1 MRTNKR
7 RKKRKGGFLM
17 TTGLLLIAAALLLT
31 LRNTREQ
38 QRADE
43 AAAAALGQMMT
54 VMPQEENETQT
65 LALADAD
72 GNLLDWPLDRQG
84 EPMPWPVEDGAPVPA
99 VVDGEGRTVYWTQ
112 LRGNERPAQTAG
124 EEMEASVPALEAYP
138 DADTPENSQA
148 AAASTG
154 QPDAAQDG
162 GMTEL
167 FAPVTI
173 VSPMTGA
180 APAQS
185 EAFVWKSPVQL
196 DAEPDDGT
204 TEPFAPGTTMSPVTH
219 AASEEGEVF
228 FWKAPAQTD
237 AAQDALSGWTV
248 DAQGALLP
256 WVRDAAGR
264 LSPWPK
270 DGAGQAVSFA
280 QLRQKWQELRDTLSP
295 LLAMA
300 SSQPPFVQYPE
311 MEMPTKEID
320 GQTYIGMVEVPSLE
334 LSLPVISEWTYP
346 RLKKA
351 PCRYVGSVYSKDM
364 VICGHNYDR
373 HFGRLKDLAVGDE
386 VRFTDMDGNVFFYS
400 VCGTEQLGKY
410 AVEDM
415 LAGEWDLTL
424 FTCTKGGRMRVTV
437 RCKLERYVVGEG
449 QEQAQTG
456 Q

>member
-7 RKKRKGGFLM
+7 RKERKGGFLM

-31 LRNTREQ
+31 LNNTREQ
-38 QRADE
+38 RRADE
-43 AAAAALGQMMT
+43 AAAAALGRMKR
-54 VMPQEENETQT
+54 VMPQEDAPQT
-65 LALADAD
+65 LALTDAD
-72 GNLLDWPLDRQG
+72 GHLLDWPLDRQG

-112 LRGNERPAQTAG
+112 LRGGETDASIPA
-124 EEMEASVPALEAYP
+124 PEAYP
-138 DADTPENSQA
+138 DVYAPEEGQTVPDTA
-148 AAASTG
+148 R
-154 QPDAAQDG
+154 QPDDTQDG
-162 GMTEL
+162 GT
-167 FAPVTI
+167 A
-173 VSPMTGA
+173 
-180 APAQS
+180 
-185 EAFVWKSPVQL
+185 
-196 DAEPDDGT
+196 
-204 TEPFAPGTTMSPVTH
+204 EPFAPVMT
-219 AASEEGEVF
+219 AAPAEDAPLAGQ
-228 FWKAPAQTD
+228 APAQTD
-237 AAQDALSGWTV
+237 AAQDVLSGWTM

-264 LSPWPK
+264 LTPWPT
-270 DGAGQAVSFA
+270 DGAGQAISFA

-300 SSQPPFVQYPE
+300 SQPPFVQYPE
-311 MEMPTKEID
+311 MEMPTREID
-320 GQTYIGMVEVPSLE
+320 GQTYIGMVEVPALE

-437 RCKLERYVVGEG
+437 RCKLERYAVGEG
-449 QEQAQTG
+449 QEEAQTA

>member
-7 RKKRKGGFLM
+7 RRKRKGGFLM

-31 LRNTREQ
+31 MRNTREQ
-38 QRADE
+38 RRADE
-43 AAAAALGQMMT
+43 AAAAALGRMMT
-54 VMPQEENETQT
+54 VMPQEEDEPRT
-65 LALADAD
+65 LALADAE

-112 LRGNERPAQTAG
+112 LRGGETDASIPA
-124 EEMEASVPALEAYP
+124 PEAYP
-138 DADTPENSQA
+138 DVYAPEEGQTVPDTA
-148 AAASTG
+148 R
-154 QPDAAQDG
+154 QPDDTQDG
-162 GMTEL
+162 GT
-167 FAPVTI
+167 A
-173 VSPMTGA
+173 
-180 APAQS
+180 
-185 EAFVWKSPVQL
+185 
-196 DAEPDDGT
+196 
-204 TEPFAPGTTMSPVTH
+204 EPFAPGTTRSPVTN
-219 AASEEGEVF
+219 AARDEDEVF
-228 FWKAPAQTD
+228 FWEASAQTD

-264 LSPWPK
+264 LTPWPT
-270 DGAGQAVSFA
+270 DGAGQAISFA

-300 SSQPPFVQYPE
+300 SQPPFVRYPE
-311 MEMPTKEID
+311 MEMPTREID
-320 GQTYIGMVEVPSLE
+320 GQTYIGMLEVPSLE

-400 VCGTEQLGKY
+400 ICGTEQLGKY

-437 RCKLERYVVGEG
+437 RCKLERYTVGEG
-449 QEQAQTG
+449 QEQAQTV

>member
-31 LRNTREQ
+31 MRNTREQ
-38 QRADE
+38 QRADA
-43 AAAAALGQMMT
+43 AAAAALGQMRT

-72 GNLLDWPLDRQG
+72 GNLLDWPLDAQG

-112 LRGNERPAQTAG
+112 LRG
-124 EEMEASVPALEAYP
+124 EETDASVPALEAYP
-138 DADTPENSQA
+138 DVYAPEDSQA
-148 AAASTG
+148 AAASEG

-162 GMTEL
+162 GTAEP

-180 APAQS
+180 ASAQ
-185 EAFVWKSPVQL
+185 
-196 DAEPDDGT
+196 PDDAPDGGT
-204 TEPFAPGTTMSPVTH
+204 AELFAPGTTMSPVTY
-219 AASEEGEVF
+219 AAPEEGEVF
-228 FWKAPAQTD
+228 VWEAPAQTD

-264 LSPWPK
+264 LTPWPT
-270 DGAGQAVSFA
+270 DGAGQAISFA
-280 QLRQKWQELRDTLSP
+280 KLRQKWQELRDTLSP

-437 RCKLERYVVGEG
+437 RCKLERYTVSEG
-449 QEQAQTG
+449 QEQAQTA

>member
-31 LRNTREQ
+31 MRNTREQ
-38 QRADE
+38 QRADA
-43 AAAAALGQMMT
+43 AAAAALGQMRT

-112 LRGNERPAQTAG
+112 LRGEETDASIPA
-124 EEMEASVPALEAYP
+124 PEAYP
-138 DADTPENSQA
+138 DVYAPEDSQA
-148 AAASTG
+148 AAASAG
-154 QPDAAQDG
+154 QPDA
-162 GMTEL
+162 
-167 FAPVTI
+167 
-173 VSPMTGA
+173 
-180 APAQS
+180 
-185 EAFVWKSPVQL
+185 
-196 DAEPDDGT
+196 EPDNGT
-204 TEPFAPGTTMSPVTH
+204 AEPFAPGTTMSPVTY
-219 AASEEGEVF
+219 AALEEGEVF
-228 FWKAPAQTD
+228 VWEAPAQTD

-264 LSPWPK
+264 LTPWPT
-270 DGAGQAVSFA
+270 DGAGQAISFA

-415 LAGEWDLTL
+415 LAGEWDLTM

-437 RCKLERYVVGEG
+437 RCKLERYTVGEG
-449 QEQAQTG
+449 QEQAQTA

>member
-1 MRTNKR
+1 
-7 RKKRKGGFLM
+7 
-17 TTGLLLIAAALLLT
+17 
-31 LRNTREQ
+31 
-38 QRADE
+38 
-43 AAAAALGQMMT
+43 
-54 VMPQEENETQT
+54 MPQEENGTQT

-72 GNLLDWPLDRQG
+72 GNLLDWPLDVQG

-112 LRGNERPAQTAG
+112 LRG
-124 EEMEASVPALEAYP
+124 EETDASVPALEAYP
-138 DADTPENSQA
+138 DAYAPEDGRA
-148 AAASTG
+148 AAALAG

-162 GMTEL
+162 GTAEPL
-167 FAPVTI
+167 TPVTI
-173 VSPMTGA
+173 ASPMTGA
-180 APAQS
+180 APVQPDDAQ
-185 EAFVWKSPVQL
+185 
-196 DAEPDDGT
+196 DDGT
-204 TEPFAPGTTMSPVTH
+204 
-219 AASEEGEVF
+219 
-228 FWKAPAQTD
+228 TD
-237 AAQDALSGWTV
+237 AAQDVLSGWTV

-264 LSPWPK
+264 LTPWPT
-270 DGAGQAVSFA
+270 DGAGQAISFA

-300 SSQPPFVQYPE
+300 SQPPFVRYPE
-311 MEMPTKEID
+311 MEMPTREID
-320 GQTYIGMVEVPSLE
+320 GQTYIGMLEVPSLE

-437 RCKLERYVVGEG
+437 RCKLERYAVGEG
-449 QEQAQTG
+449 QEEAQTA

>member
-7 RKKRKGGFLM
+7 RKERKGGFLM

-31 LRNTREQ
+31 LNNTREQ
-38 QRADE
+38 RRADE
-43 AAAAALGQMMT
+43 AAAAALGRMKT
-54 VMPQEENETQT
+54 VMPQEDAPQT
-65 LALADAD
+65 LALTDAD
-72 GNLLDWPLDRQG
+72 GHLLDWPLDRQG

-112 LRGNERPAQTAG
+112 LRGGETDASIPA
-124 EEMEASVPALEAYP
+124 PEAYP
-138 DADTPENSQA
+138 DVYAPEEGQTVPDTA
-148 AAASTG
+148 R
-154 QPDAAQDG
+154 QPDDTQDG
-162 GMTEL
+162 GT
-167 FAPVTI
+167 A
-173 VSPMTGA
+173 
-180 APAQS
+180 
-185 EAFVWKSPVQL
+185 
-196 DAEPDDGT
+196 
-204 TEPFAPGTTMSPVTH
+204 EPFAPVMT
-219 AASEEGEVF
+219 AAPAEDAPLAGQ
-228 FWKAPAQTD
+228 APAQTD
-237 AAQDALSGWTV
+237 AAQDVLSGWTV

-264 LSPWPK
+264 LTPWPT
-270 DGAGQAVSFA
+270 DGAGQAISFA

-300 SSQPPFVQYPE
+300 SQPPFVQYPE
-311 MEMPTKEID
+311 MEMPTREID
-320 GQTYIGMVEVPSLE
+320 GQTYIGMVEVPALE

-364 VICGHNYDR
+364 VICVHNYDR
-373 HFGRLKDLAVGDE
+373 HFGRLKELAVGDE

-437 RCKLERYVVGEG
+437 RCKLERYAVGEG
-449 QEQAQTG
+449 QEEAQTAL
-456 Q
+456 